1 MAASPL
7 NATIVPYWLWPI
19 VAAPFV
25 GSFLTV
31 VIARFRLPRAIV
43 WGRSA
48 CGQCGHRLDPFD
60 LVPILSWMISRGRC
74 RHCGGSIGLLY
85 LGIELAAVV
94 VAIWSAALS
103 SGWPMWV
110 SCGFGWILIA
120 LAVIDARH
128 QILPDFLT
136 LPLIP
141 AGLAVAAGA
150 GSIPAEN
157 IVGAIGG
164 FAFVIAV
171 RQAYWMLRHREGIG
185 IGDAKLL
192 SAAGAWLSWQGLPS
206 VVLIAA
212 CSGLALVLL
221 RHRRRDIFL
230 DEPVP
235 FGAYL
240 CFGTWIVWLY
250 GPIG

>member
-1 MAASPL
+1 MVAGALSS
-7 NATIVPYWLWPI
+7 TTVPYWLWPI
-19 VAAPFV
+19 VAAPIV

-31 VIARFRLPRAIV
+31 VVARFRSPRAIV

-48 CGQCGHRLDPFD
+48 CSTCGHRLGPFD
-60 LVPILSWMISRGRC
+60 LVPLLSWTMSRGRC
-74 RHCGGSIGLLY
+74 RYCGGPIGVVY
-85 LGIELAAVV
+85 LGIELAAVA

-103 SGWPMWV
+103 AGWLMWV
-110 SCGFGWILIA
+110 SCGFGWTLIA
-120 LAVIDARH
+120 LAAIDARH
-128 QILPDFLT
+128 QLLPDFLT

-141 AGLAVAAGA
+141 AGLAVAAAA
-150 GSIPAEN
+150 GSVPTGN
-157 IVGAIGG
+157 IVGAAGG
-164 FAFVIAV
+164 FAFVMAV
-171 RQAYWMLRHREGIG
+171 RQAYWMVRRREGIG

-192 SAAGAWLSWQGLPS
+192 AAAGAWLSWQGLPS

-212 CSGLALVLL
+212 CGGLALALL
-221 RHRRRDIFL
+221 RHGRNGIFL

-240 CFGTWIVWLY
+240 CFGMWIVWLY